1 MFKFSFPQPVKAMT
15 KEQAIEQNRFYEVTP
30 TDDVQT
36 LHSILTKTTTPY
48 LYVIARNKR
57 HVLLDLQS
65 IDVNMITVLHPD
77 TGEILHYII
86 PIENVMTI
94 LLNDIQYPEYTD
106 ETLSVFL
113 DETNME
119 FYSDLAATLAAK
131 YKDTKIENMTITGN
145 QYLEKTKQMIQVAHD
160 LINGKLIPDLF
171 QKIPGIR
178 KKDHTFTENRKIPI
192 FKNNL
197 YDAENCYD
205 YVNKSELVL
214 CIVTHGTWDFYQP
227 YDMSQT
233 VSPTRA
239 RLALTDIQGAKKIYP
254 LLNKDLSVNDIVSK
268 TRYLKQDQ
276 ICPGGIYQ
284 EKSGTNYLYL
294 GNISILND
302 ESYDIQKQF
311 DPNDPQKQG
320 VYTSHCY
327 IRMTKKIQRI
337 IDESPDMDIFLQNYI
352 KPHLN
357 TDCEVIPLSTRMNPR
372 KFVAEINIPYPTG
385 FSRTN
390 DPSKPLFSI
399 ETTDYITKDDIT
411 MDFYILENR
420 PMPH

>member
-1 MFKFSFPQPVKAMT
+1 MLKFPFPQPIEPMT
-15 KEQAIEQNRFYEVTP
+15 KKQAVKQNCFYEVAP

-36 LHSILTKTTTPY
+36 LLAILTKITTPY
-48 LYVIARNKR
+48 LYVITRNKQ
-57 HVLLDLQS
+57 HVLLDLQTMG
-65 IDVNMITVLHPD
+65 INMITVFHPD
-77 TGEILHYII
+77 TGEILHDII
-86 PIENVMTI
+86 SVENVMTI
-94 LLNDIQYPEYTD
+94 LLNNIQYPEYTD
-106 ETLSVFL
+106 ETLSIFL
-113 DETNME
+113 DKTNME

-145 QYLEKTKQMIQVAHD
+145 QYLERTKQMIQVAHD
-160 LINGKLIPDLF
+160 LINGKLVPDLF
-171 QKIPGIR
+171 RKIPGIR
-178 KKDHTFTENRKIPI
+178 KKDRTFTENRKIPI
-192 FKNNL
+192 FKNSL
-197 YDAENCYD
+197 YDAENYYD
-205 YVNKSELVL
+205 YVDKSELVL
-214 CIVTHGTWDFYQP
+214 CIITHGTWDFHQP

-239 RLALTDIQGAKKIYP
+239 RLALTDIHGAKKIYP
-254 LLNKDLSVNDIVSK
+254 LLNKDLSVNDIVSRTK
-268 TRYLKQDQ
+268 YLKQDQ

-302 ESYDIQKQF
+302 KSYDIQKQF

-327 IRMTKKIQRI
+327 IRMTKKIQKI
-337 IDESPDMDIFLQNYI
+337 IDESPNMDVFLQNYI
-352 KPHLN
+352 RPYLN

-372 KFVAEINIPYPTG
+372 KFVTEISMPYPAG

-399 ETTDYITKDDIT
+399 ETIDYITKDNIT
-411 MDFYILENR
+411 MNFYILENR
-420 PMPH
+420 PMPY